1 MRKTMNKLFSILLV
15 LSFLVVPCSQAES
28 VSKIRIKV
36 EVVSDEVIAGDIQDY
51 ITKALS
57 RIDDVEIVEAK
68 PGVYV
73 HIMVRRLVTNRGRRL
88 GYVMASA
95 TSEVLDM
102 LVENNFPFT
111 LTDYTGLW
119 LETGP
124 DLYSLC
130 EQCVMA
136 VDSGVLTRFREED
149 QQL

>member
-1 MRKTMNKLFSILLV
+1 MNKLFSILLV